1 MPVNVCASSRHV
13 PDACV
18 GPKEGADA
26 AGELSLDGKI
36 DTTARACSVLTAS
49 PSRQVTASEG
59 NGGRSEL
66 WVIAGATGTGKT
78 ALSLALAEACAGE
91 IIIADSVQVYPG
103 FDIGSAKIRPSEQ
116 RGIPHHLIDA
126 FDPRQPISAPDFAR
140 AADAAIADVWRRGA
154 QPIVVGG
161 TGLWLRALL
170 RGLVDMPTLD
180 PDLRVSLTTR
190 AAREG
195 SAALHQTLGEVDPVS
210 AARLHPNDTLRV
222 IRALEVTLGT
232 GKALSLWQAEH
243 ALGKPRYQ
251 TKCVLLLR
259 EGDNYDRDLA
269 ARAHAMLE
277 QGWVAETRALRTQLG
292 ATHIL
297 LRAVG
302 YRQINEHFS
311 GKAPQDRALVDR
323 IISATRR
330 YARRQRLW
338 FRGEPGFEH
347 ALRVSEALPTQAL
360 LDHFC

>member
-1 MPVNVCASSRHV
+1 MTVHATGAPERTPATGVESPANASVAGDDGQVIGPSGAPTEACGVPVQ
-13 PDACV
+13 
-18 GPKEGADA
+18 
-26 AGELSLDGKI
+26 
-36 DTTARACSVLTAS
+36 ARKNPPRA
-49 PSRQVTASEG
+49 
-59 NGGRSEL
+59 L

-103 FDIGSAKIRPSEQ
+103 FDIGSAKVRPHEQ
-116 RGIPHHLIDA
+116 RGVPHHLIDA

-170 RGLVDMPTLD
+170 RGLVEMPAIA
-180 PDLRVSLTTR
+180 PGLRDELAER
-190 AAREG
+190 ASREG
-195 SAALHQTLGEVDPVS
+195 PIALHQALGEVDAAS

-243 ALGKPRYQ
+243 ALGLPRYA
-251 TKCVLLLR
+251 TKCALLLR
-259 EGDNYDRDLA
+259 EGEAYDRDLA
-269 ARAHAMLE
+269 CRARTMLDE
-277 QGWVAETRALRTQLG
+277 GWVAETEALRAQLG
-292 ATHIL
+292 ADHVL

-302 YRQINEHFS
+302 YRQINEALS
-311 GKAPQDRALVDR
+311 GEAPHDRPLVDR
-323 IISATRR
+323 IVSATRR

-347 ALRVSEALPTQAL
+347 ALRVTGPHSHSSL
-360 LDHFC
+360 LAHFC